1 MIQNVYTRYGIVYI
15 FRLNAL
21 MCGDN
26 VQKHILGELEEE
38 LLALEE
44 DLICWVD
51 TNIELIRQPLK
62 DMILSGGKRL
72 RPAMVLAASRFGD
85 YNFDKVRQLA
95 VSVELIHMAT
105 LIHDDIIDDSPLRRG
120 IPSLQSRLGKDVAVF
135 AGDYVFCKVFELYA
149 FSEHFNLLRIVAK
162 TLHQICEGEIKQ
174 REDLF
179 NTDLTFKD
187 YIYRIRRKTA
197 MLFALSAE
205 LGARASEASEKAV
218 RALHRYGMYIGI
230 AFQIVDD
237 VLDFSSNNEKLGK
250 PVGADIRE
258 GVITLPTIFAL
269 KYSHQKDYLKEI
281 LSKGYLDEADAIKAV
296 EIVKNSGGLDYA
308 KHIAERYVYKAQQ
321 SIAPLP
327 DIPIK
332 KVLSNISNLIISRN
346 Q

>member
-1 MIQNVYTRYGIVYI
+1 
-15 FRLNAL
+15 

-26 VQKHILGELEEE
+26 VHRQILGEIEDE
-38 LLALEE
+38 LLILEE
-44 DLICWVD
+44 DLISWVD

-62 DMILSGGKRL
+62 DMITSGGKRL
-72 RPAMVLAASRFGD
+72 RPAMVLAASRFGNYD
-85 YNFDKVRQLA
+85 FNNVRQLA

-120 IPSLQSRLGKDVAVF
+120 ISSIQSRLGKDVAVF
-135 AGDYVFCKVFELYA
+135 AGDFVFCKVFELFAY
-149 FSEHFNLLRIVAK
+149 SDHFDLLRIVAK

-179 NTDLTFKD
+179 NTNLTFKD
-187 YIYRIRRKTA
+187 YLYRIRRKTA

-205 LGARASEASEKAV
+205 LGARASDAPGKTV
-218 RALHRYGMYIGI
+218 RALYRYGMNIGI

-237 VLDFSSNNEKLGK
+237 MLDFISNNDQLGK
-250 PVGADIRE
+250 PVGADLRE
-258 GVITLPTIFAL
+258 GVITLPTIYAL
-269 KYSHQKDYLKEI
+269 KCSDEKKYLKEI
-281 LSKGYLDEADAIKAV
+281 FSKRYLEESEVLRAI

-308 KHIAERYVYKAQQ
+308 KHIAERYVNKAQQ
-321 SIAPLP
+321 SIAQLP

-332 KVLSNISNLIISRN
+332 KVLVNISSIVINRN